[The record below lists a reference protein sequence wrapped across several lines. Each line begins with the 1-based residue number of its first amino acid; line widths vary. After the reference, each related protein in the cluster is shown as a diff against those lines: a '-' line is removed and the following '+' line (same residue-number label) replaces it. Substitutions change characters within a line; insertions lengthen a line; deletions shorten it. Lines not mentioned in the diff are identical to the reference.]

1 MHNTKD
7 NSVLFVCLYRIIP
20 YNLLSI
26 IMYDLSKDVRI
37 SIVKTTLRVN
47 SKLVVI
53 SHRWVSADYF
63 RLRNITV

>member
-1 MHNTKD
+1 
-7 NSVLFVCLYRIIP
+7 
-20 YNLLSI
+20 
-26 IMYDLSKDVRI
+26 MYDLSKDVRI

-53 SHRWVSADYF
+53 SHRWVSADNF